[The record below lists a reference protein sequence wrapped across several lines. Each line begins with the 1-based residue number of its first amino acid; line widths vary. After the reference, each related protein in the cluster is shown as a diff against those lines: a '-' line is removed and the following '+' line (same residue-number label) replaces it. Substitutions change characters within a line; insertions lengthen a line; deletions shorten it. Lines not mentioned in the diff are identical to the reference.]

1 MSKLHS
7 ISLTTANA
15 KSASSAPIAGRAAKS
30 IRQFSDCY
38 DLCKAS
44 VYIEIRDGR
53 LTACKIRNKT
63 VILPEDEDNWV
74 KNLPRVK
81 SRKPAARH
89 TLRAVS

>member
-38 DLCKAS
+38 DLAKPRFTSKS
-44 VYIEIRDGR
+44 VMD
-53 LTACKIRNKT
+53 A
-63 VILPEDEDNWV
+63 LP
-74 KNLPRVK
+74 PAK
-81 SRKPAARH
+81 SATKQ
-89 TLRAVS
+89 